1 MNQLIKSL
9 SAATAL
15 ATAAVIVTEF
25 VPNHAVAQQKPPAT
39 PTLVASI
46 YEPGF
51 NPYQTS
57 HGTFFAVNTVS
68 ITESLPI
75 PTGKIA
81 VVEHVSASGALSTGA
96 VPRGF
101 VECFNGNQQVSHS
114 LVFFSQGNL
123 NGLTMWAASQPIK
136 CYATGNGLDVHIQTN
151 AFQTAQPSWLV
162 AASGY
167 TVQ

>member
-1 MNQLIKSL
+1 MNQLIKAL
-9 SAATAL
+9 SVVTAI

-57 HGTFFAVNTVS
+57 RNTFFAVNTVS
-68 ITESLPI
+68 INEVLPLI
-75 PTGKIA
+75 TGKIT

-101 VECFNGNQQVSHS
+101 VECFNGNQQVTHS

-136 CYATGNGLDVHIQTN
+136 CYATGNGLNLHVQTN
-151 AFQTAQPSWLV
+151 VFQTAQPSWVL